1 MEGRRRKL
9 RDLGKRRSRKH
20 GGKEGKTNFISLGL
34 QESTPLLPGS
44 CESRDLLIACHRNL
58 KYQFLKILFLLHS
71 RTGTCASL
79 GEGKEKLV

>member
-1 MEGRRRKL
+1 
-9 RDLGKRRSRKH
+9 
-20 GGKEGKTNFISLGL
+20 
-34 QESTPLLPGS
+34 LPGS

>member
-1 MEGRRRKL
+1 
-9 RDLGKRRSRKH
+9 
-20 GGKEGKTNFISLGL
+20 
-34 QESTPLLPGS
+34 LPGS

-79 GEGKEKLV
+79 GEGKEKLVWVKCRSMELMVENDDSKEERVNNHKKKRVTSMHLKN